1 MQPPVADR
9 LPSKAPRAPP
19 TDHASG
25 PLANALQALRQGQ
38 PVLLYDADG
47 REEET
52 DIVVASQFATPQS
65 IRFLREAGGGL
76 VCTAIAPEHHRKL
89 GLPFLAD
96 LVRAGAERHPVLRHM
111 HADDIRYDPSK
122 SSFGL
127 TINHRSTYTGIPDGD
142 RSLTVRELATFLG
155 RVEALVPEQAQR
167 EFGQEFRAPG
177 HCILLN
183 GAEGGLAA
191 RQGHTEL
198 SIELAR
204 QAGLVP
210 CTTICEMLDPASGK
224 ALGKKAA
231 QAYAQANG
239 LVFLTGRDVIDAW
252 QARIQGRTVAAVPA

>member
-1 MQPPVADR
+1 MGTV
-9 LPSKAPRAPP
+9 
-19 TDHASG
+19 
-25 PLANALQALRQGQ
+25 LAQAHEALRAGH

-52 DIVVASQFATPQS
+52 DIVVASQYATPEQV
-65 IRFLREAGGGL
+65 RFLRQAGGGL
-76 VCTAIAPEHHRKL
+76 VCTAVAPEHHRKL

-96 LVRAGAERHPVLRHM
+96 LIRTSARDLPVLRHM

-127 TINHRSTYTGIPDGD
+127 TVNHRSTYTGIPDGD
-142 RSLTVRELATFLG
+142 RSRTIRELAAFLG
-155 RVEALVPEQAQR
+155 RVEALAPAQAQG

-252 QARIQGRTVAAVPA
+252 QARIQGKATAAVPA

>member
-1 MQPPVADR
+1 MQPSEVHC
-9 LPSKAPRAPP
+9 LPAQPPLVRAPLP
-19 TDHASG
+19 A
-25 PLANALQALRQGQ
+25 ALDALRAGR

-52 DIVVASQFATPQS
+52 DIVIASQSATTES
-65 IRFLREAGGGL
+65 IRFLRQAGGGL
-76 VCTAIAPEHHRKL
+76 VCTAVAPEHHRKL

-96 LVRAGAERHPVLRHM
+96 LVRGAAERHPVLHHM
-111 HADDIRYDPSK
+111 HADDLRYDPSK

-127 TINHRSTYTGIPDGD
+127 TINHRATYTGIPDGD
-142 RSLTVRELATFLG
+142 RSKTIQELASFLG
-155 RVEALVPEQAQR
+155 RVDVLAPAQAQA

-177 HCILLN
+177 HCIQDN
-183 GAEGGLAA
+183 GAEGGLAV

-204 QAGLVP
+204 QADLVP

-252 QARIQGRTVAAVPA
+252 QQRIQGKPAAAVPA